1 MLEERRVGRLPLIYL
16 TIIYQMKL
24 ALSLHG
30 REHDY

>member
-1 MLEERRVGRLPLIYL
+1 MLEESRQASTYL